1 MAVKDSTIDHSISA
15 QELYISFA
23 KRFGLRFEKETN
35 KYGDKF
41 LVVPKQEGLNFQIT
55 LGLTGLDEAHIGVDD
70 FWSYIFP
77 FPEKIDYLNNTLNGL
92 YEGIVRLAEY
102 QQFGRVTKRC
112 LLNGEDVKIYTEIVG
127 IKIPFLKEKITNI
140 ISNQIERQ
148 KMKLASL
155 KDGRD
160 GQLIIVSRDL
170 SVATDAS
177 DIAPT
182 LQWALDEWDV
192 LAAQLEARYEMLNA
206 GKTEETFTFIEAD
219 CDSPLP
225 RAYQWLDGSA
235 YLNHVELVRKARGA
249 VVPESFYED
258 PLMYQGGSD
267 TFIGPR
273 DAIEAASETY
283 GIDMEAE
290 ITVITDDV
298 PMGVSAKDAESHIKL
313 VMLVNDVSLRGLIP
327 GELAKGFGF
336 VQSKASCAFS
346 PVAVTPDE
354 LGEAW
359 GGNTI
364 DLPLLVDYN
373 DKPFGKANVKTDMT
387 FNMAELVAHAA
398 KTRHLCAGTII
409 GSGTV
414 SNKFEGG
421 EGKKIEDGGVGYSCI
436 AEIRMI
442 EKIQTGEFI
451 TPFMRFGDTV
461 GIEMNDSD
469 GNSIFGRIENVVEKY
484 ET

>member
-1 MAVKDSTIDHSISA
+1 
-15 QELYISFA
+15 
-23 KRFGLRFEKETN
+23 
-35 KYGDKF
+35 
-41 LVVPKQEGLNFQIT
+41 
-55 LGLTGLDEAHIGVDD
+55 
-70 FWSYIFP
+70 
-77 FPEKIDYLNNTLNGL
+77 
-92 YEGIVRLAEY
+92 
-102 QQFGRVTKRC
+102 
-112 LLNGEDVKIYTEIVG
+112 
-127 IKIPFLKEKITNI
+127 
-140 ISNQIERQ
+140 
-148 KMKLASL
+148 MKLASL

-170 SVATDAS
+170 SKAADAS

-182 LQWALDEWDV
+182 LQSALDEWDV
-192 LAAQLEARYEMLNA
+192 VSPQLAARYEMLNA
-206 GKTEETFTFIEAD
+206 GQVEGFHFDQAACE
-219 CDSPLP
+219 SPLP

-249 VVPESFYED
+249 VVPDSFYED

-273 DAIEAASETY
+273 DAIVAADEAY

-298 PMGVSAKDAESHIKL
+298 PMGVSATDAAKHIKL
-313 VMLVNDVSLRGLIP
+313 IMVVNDVSLRGLIP

-354 LGEAW
+354 IEAW
-359 GGNTI
+359 DGGTM

-373 DKPFGKANVKTDMT
+373 GAPFGKANVKTDMT
-387 FNMAELVAHAA
+387 FNMNELVAHAA
-398 KTRHLCAGTII
+398 KTRDLCAGSII

-442 EKIQTGEFI
+442 EKIQTGAFI
-451 TPFMRFGDTV
+451 TPFMRFGDRV
-461 GIEMNDSD
+461 GIEINDA
-469 GNSIFGRIENVVEKY
+469 GGKSIFGRIENVVEKY
-484 ET
+484 EP